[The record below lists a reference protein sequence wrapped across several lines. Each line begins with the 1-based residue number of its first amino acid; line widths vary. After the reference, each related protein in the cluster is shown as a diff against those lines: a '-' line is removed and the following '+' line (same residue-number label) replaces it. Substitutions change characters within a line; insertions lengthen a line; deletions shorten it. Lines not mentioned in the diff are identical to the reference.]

1 MRLRGVS
8 TAAAVLPLLSGCA
21 LPAEPRMACADGVSV
36 HFADN
41 AAQLDLD
48 AVGEVLLT
56 VSTLEA
62 CPAAHAIV
70 TGHAEKYER
79 AAVAGARASNVAAVL
94 NKNGIDAQRISI
106 AHANAAGPS
115 AHQPDNRF
123 VSISWK

>member
-1 MRLRGVS
+1 VS
-8 TAAAVLPLLSGCA
+8 TAAVVLPLLSGCA

-36 HFADN
+36 HFADD

-48 AVGEVLLT
+48 AVGKVLLT

-70 TGHAEKYER
+70 TGHAETGER
-79 AAVAGARASNVAAVL
+79 AAVARARAINVAAVL
-94 NKNGIDAQRISI
+94 SKNGIDARRIKI
-106 AHANAAGPS
+106 ADANWGGSVA

>member
-1 MRLRGVS
+1 
-8 TAAAVLPLLSGCA
+8 
-21 LPAEPRMACADGVSV
+21 MACADGVSV

-48 AVGEVLLT
+48 AVGKVLLT

-70 TGHAEKYER
+70 TGHAETGER
-79 AAVAGARASNVAAVL
+79 AAVARARAINVAAVL
-94 NKNGIDAQRISI
+94 SKNGIDARRIRI
-106 AHANAAGPS
+106 VDANQVGS
-115 AHQPDNRF
+115 VAHQPDDRF